1 MALSGAPKIMLR
13 ILDKAAEEVVLGI
26 LRKLCMPD
34 FTMAKWPKIICR
46 QASWHAAD
54 NKQSL
59 EVEFEHLVLYSQKL
73 ALAVVDAPKIV
84 LPILDKAAKEAVL
97 EDWPEFIN
105 IHSEIFVRFP
115 TLTVIDSIRNL
126 RCAELRYCP
135 LTASS
140 CWSTKIQSA

>member
-1 MALSGAPKIMLR
+1 MLGVLPKLCVPDFTVAKWLR
-13 ILDKAAEEVVLGI
+13 ILG
-26 LRKLCMPD
+26 C
-34 FTMAKWPKIICR
+34 

-115 TLTVIDSIRNL
+115 TLSVIDSIRNL
-126 RCAELRYCP
+126 RCAELRFCP
-135 LTASS
+135 LTANS
-140 CWSTKIQSA
+140 CWSTGPHSA